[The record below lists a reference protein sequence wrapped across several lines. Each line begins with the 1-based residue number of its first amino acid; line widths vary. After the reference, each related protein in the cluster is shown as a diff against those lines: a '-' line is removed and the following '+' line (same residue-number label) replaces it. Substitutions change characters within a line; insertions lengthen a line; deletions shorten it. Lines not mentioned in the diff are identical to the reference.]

1 MGSSLSDIQR
11 NNKRMNDSL
20 SVSSIDNK
28 LKMGYESSN
37 KILLNN
43 NQSSIMQ
50 SETRENTKISELKE
64 ETVPYK
70 FLWNKGD
77 NNVKISG
84 AFLDNWQKVLEM
96 KKIINTDIFEIIINL
111 TKSKHEFKFIVD
123 DKWLC
128 SQQYATI
135 KNKND
140 FNNIID
146 LTNYSQV
153 ENDFNNINDKINKT
167 LKKCSK
173 DYGCK
178 YFRESDFER
187 DVPSIPLFFVKN
199 FNLNSK
205 YIQKRA
211 KMISRSFLNFN
222 LSKNILENNE
232 YKTILTF
239 SHDKLSHICYKTND
253 EYNNNE
259 DKYIKS
265 SVTQRN
271 NHKFLTLIY
280 FTPKK

>member
-1 MGSSLSDIQR
+1 
-11 NNKRMNDSL
+11 MNDSL

-28 LKMGYESSN
+28 LKIGYESSN

-64 ETVPYK
+64 ETIPYK
-70 FLWNKGD
+70 FLWKEGG
-77 NNVKISG
+77 NNIKISG
-84 AFLDNWQKVLEM
+84 TFLDNWQKVLEM

-140 FNNIID
+140 FNNI
-146 LTNYSQV
+146 
-153 ENDFNNINDKINKT
+153 NDKINKT

-205 YIQKRA
+205 YIQKHS

-253 EYNNNE
+253 E
-259 DKYIKS
+259 
-265 SVTQRN
+265 
-271 NHKFLTLIY
+271 L
-280 FTPKK
+280 

>member
-1 MGSSLSDIQR
+1 
-11 NNKRMNDSL
+11 MNDSL

-28 LKMGYESSN
+28 LKIGYESSN

-70 FLWNKGD
+70 FLWKEGG

-84 AFLDNWQKVLEM
+84 TFLDNWEKVLEM

-146 LTNYSQV
+146 LTNYSQE

-239 SHDKLSHICYKTND
+239 SHEKLSHICYKTNG